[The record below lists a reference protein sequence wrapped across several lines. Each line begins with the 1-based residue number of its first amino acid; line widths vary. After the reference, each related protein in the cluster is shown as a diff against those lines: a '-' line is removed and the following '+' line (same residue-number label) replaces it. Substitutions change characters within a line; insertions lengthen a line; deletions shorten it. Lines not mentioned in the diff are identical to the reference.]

1 MVSRCRP
8 EENRMWTGA
17 AIQDQLCMR
26 EMESGICIIQRRILQ
41 TQDTGK
47 TGDQYSVLHM
57 RRAQIG
63 SVGKKIPNFYLGHQ
77 KDLIHAN
84 GEIHMF
90 IGAERKKSG
99 ECWFRH
105 VQFMDCCEEP
115 GVSTACVRQI

>member
-1 MVSRCRP
+1 
-8 EENRMWTGA
+8 MWTGA
-17 AIQDQLCMR
+17 AIQDQLCML
-26 EMESGICIIQRRILQ
+26 EMETGICIIQRRILQ
-41 TQDTGK
+41 TKDTGK

-63 SVGKKIPNFYLGHQ
+63 SAGKKIQNFCLEHQ

-90 IGAERKKSG
+90 IGAERKKFG

-105 VQFMDCCEEP
+105 GQFMDCCEEP
-115 GVSTACVRQI
+115 GVSVACVRQI

>member
-1 MVSRCRP
+1 MKKIESCTAELVKAIQESSEYQELCRP

-57 RRAQIG
+57 RRA
-63 SVGKKIPNFYLGHQ
+63 
-77 KDLIHAN
+77 
-84 GEIHMF
+84 
-90 IGAERKKSG
+90 
-99 ECWFRH
+99 
-105 VQFMDCCEEP
+105 
-115 GVSTACVRQI
+115 